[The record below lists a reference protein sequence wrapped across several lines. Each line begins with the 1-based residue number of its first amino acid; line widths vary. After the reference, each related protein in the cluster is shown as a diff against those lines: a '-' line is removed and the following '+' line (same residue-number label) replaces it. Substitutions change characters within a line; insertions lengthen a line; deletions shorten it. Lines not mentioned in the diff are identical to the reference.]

1 MGKQQTERMAVQTAL
16 IDCPGKFV
24 SLVEWLGR
32 VRGEEVTNGGFDC
45 TLFVRLA
52 IEPAQNILVGVAV
65 ELQPEKLCILR
76 SVSGIRVLVTIFNLL
91 STR

>member
-1 MGKQQTERMAVQTAL
+1 MGKQQTERMAVRTAL

-45 TLFVRLA
+45 ALFVQLA
-52 IEPAQNILVGVAV
+52 IEPAQDILVGVAV

-76 SVSGIRVLVTIFNLL
+76 SGSGVRVLVTVFNLL
-91 STR
+91 SAR

>member
-1 MGKQQTERMAVQTAL
+1 MGKQQTERVAVRTAL

-45 TLFVRLA
+45 ALFVQLA
-52 IEPAQNILVGVAV
+52 IEPAQDILVGVAV

-76 SVSGIRVLVTIFNLL
+76 SVSGVRVLVTVFNLL
-91 STR
+91 SAR

>member
-1 MGKQQTERMAVQTAL
+1 MAVQTAL

-32 VRGEEVTNGGFDC
+32 MRGEEVTNGGFDC
-45 TLFVRLA
+45 ALFVRLA
-52 IEPAQNILVGVAV
+52 IEPALNILVDVAV

-76 SVSGIRVLVTIFNLL
+76 SVSGIRVLVTIINLL

>member
-32 VRGEEVTNGGFDC
+32 VRGEKVTNGGFDC
-45 TLFVRLA
+45 ALFVRLA

-65 ELQPEKLCILR
+65 ELQPEKLCIFR
-76 SVSGIRVLVTIFNLL
+76 SVSGVRVLVTIINLL
-91 STR
+91 SAR

>member
-1 MGKQQTERMAVQTAL
+1 LGKQQTERMAVRTAL

-45 TLFVRLA
+45 ALFVQLA
-52 IEPAQNILVGVAV
+52 IEPAQDILVGVAV

-76 SVSGIRVLVTIFNLL
+76 SVSGVRVLVTVFNLL
-91 STR
+91 SAR

>member
-1 MGKQQTERMAVQTAL
+1 MRTAL

-45 TLFVRLA
+45 ALFVQLA
-52 IEPAQNILVGVAV
+52 IEPAQDILVGVAV

-76 SVSGIRVLVTIFNLL
+76 SVSGVRVLVTVFNLL
-91 STR
+91 SAR

>member
-32 VRGEEVTNGGFDC
+32 MRGEEVTNGGFDC
-45 TLFVRLA
+45 ALFGFLLV
-52 IEPAQNILVGVAV
+52 EPFKYILVGV
-65 ELQPEKLCILR
+65 
-76 SVSGIRVLVTIFNLL
+76 SVQI
-91 STR
+91 

>member
-1 MGKQQTERMAVQTAL
+1 MGKQQTERMAVRTAL

-45 TLFVRLA
+45 ALFVQLA
-52 IEPAQNILVGVAV
+52 IEPAQDILVGVAV

-76 SVSGIRVLVTIFNLL
+76 SVSGVRVLVTVFNLL
-91 STR
+91 SAR

>member
-1 MGKQQTERMAVQTAL
+1 MAVRTAL

-45 TLFVRLA
+45 ALFVQLA
-52 IEPAQNILVGVAV
+52 IEPAQDILVGVAV

-76 SVSGIRVLVTIFNLL
+76 SVSGVRVLVTIINLL
-91 STR
+91 SAR

>member
-32 VRGEEVTNGGFDC
+32 VRGEEVTNGSFDC
-45 TLFVRLA
+45 ALFVRLA

-76 SVSGIRVLVTIFNLL
+76 SVSGVRVLVTVFNLL

>member
-1 MGKQQTERMAVQTAL
+1 MGKQQTERMAVRTAL

-45 TLFVRLA
+45 ALFVQLA
-52 IEPAQNILVGVAV
+52 IEPAQDILVGVAV

-76 SVSGIRVLVTIFNLL
+76 SVSGVRVLVTVFNLL

>member
-1 MGKQQTERMAVQTAL
+1 MAVQTAL

-45 TLFVRLA
+45 ALFVQLA
-52 IEPAQNILVGVAV
+52 IEPAQDILVGVAV

-76 SVSGIRVLVTIFNLL
+76 SVSGVRVLVTVFNLL

>member
-1 MGKQQTERMAVQTAL
+1 MGKQQTERMAVRTAL

-45 TLFVRLA
+45 ALFVQLA
-52 IEPAQNILVGVAV
+52 IEPAQDILVGVAV

-76 SVSGIRVLVTIFNLL
+76 SVSGVRVLVTIINLL
-91 STR
+91 SAR

>member
-1 MGKQQTERMAVQTAL
+1 MRTAL

-45 TLFVRLA
+45 ALFVQLA
-52 IEPAQNILVGVAV
+52 IEPAQDILVGVAV

-76 SVSGIRVLVTIFNLL
+76 SVSGVRVLVTIINLL
-91 STR
+91 SAR

>member
-45 TLFVRLA
+45 ALFVQLA
-52 IEPAQNILVGVAV
+52 IEPAQDILVGVAV

-76 SVSGIRVLVTIFNLL
+76 SVSGVRVLVTIINLL
-91 STR
+91 SM

>member
-1 MGKQQTERMAVQTAL
+1 MGKQQTECMAVQTAL

-45 TLFVRLA
+45 ALFVQLA
-52 IEPAQNILVGVAV
+52 IEPAQDILVGVAV

-76 SVSGIRVLVTIFNLL
+76 SVSGVRVLVTIINLL